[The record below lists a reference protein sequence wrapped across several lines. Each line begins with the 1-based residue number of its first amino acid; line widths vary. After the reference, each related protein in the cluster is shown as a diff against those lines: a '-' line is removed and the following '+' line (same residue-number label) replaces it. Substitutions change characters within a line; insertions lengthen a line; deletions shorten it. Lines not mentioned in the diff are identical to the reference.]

1 MEDVWFRYTPDGPW
15 ILRGY
20 NLRVEAGEKFTLTG
34 PSGFGKST
42 ILRLLAG
49 LYRPERGTIS
59 IGGLSPQAAR
69 HKILYLP
76 QFVQLYCGSIME
88 NLRVLSGG
96 ARLDRTL
103 EASQQTGLQDLV
115 ATFPMDYNTLL
126 APGGRN
132 LSGGQRQLIA
142 LTATLASG
150 RGLMLLDEATGGMD
164 ALRDVAAK
172 NILDATSC
180 TIIAA
185 NHSPHSQG

>member
-1 MEDVWFRYTPDGPW
+1 
-15 ILRGY
+15 
-20 NLRVEAGEKFTLTG
+20 
-34 PSGFGKST
+34 
-42 ILRLLAG
+42 
-49 LYRPERGTIS
+49 
-59 IGGLSPQAAR
+59 
-69 HKILYLP
+69 
-76 QFVQLYCGSIME
+76 
-88 NLRVLSGG
+88 
-96 ARLDRTL
+96 
-103 EASQQTGLQDLV
+103 
-115 ATFPMDYNTLL
+115 MDYNTLL